1 MNKIEFKS
9 VSKEFTL
16 HSALPYGL
24 KGMLLSP
31 IKTLKAFNN
40 NKYKVLKELSFEIE
54 EGEAVAIIGK
64 NGAGK
69 STILSLIAGVMKQSS
84 GEVIINGNVA
94 PMLELGGGFHFELTG
109 RDNII
114 LNGCLLGFSKKEIMS
129 KLDDIIEFSEL
140 GMFIEQPIRTYSS
153 GMLARL
159 GFSII
164 SQLDP
169 DVIIIDEVLAVGD
182 QDFQEKCYRKIKDFK
197 ENKATILLVSHNM
210 SDVLNICDRVIWIE
224 DHKVK
229 EIGKPSD
236 VVPKYLEY

>member
-1 MNKIEFKS
+1 
-9 VSKEFTL
+9 
-16 HSALPYGL
+16 
-24 KGMLLSP
+24 LLSP